1 MRSTGV
7 NVPTSTVFIAARV
20 ANAEVTGWL
29 PDHAVLVDDGRISA
43 VTPASQ
49 LPSDVESNYTVLD
62 LGDVSLLP
70 GLCDAHCHMHCSAG
84 PNAQE
89 EALTEKPDRLLMRA
103 TNAMR
108 RILMS
113 GTTTVRDIGARNDV
127 SFAVLNGIRIRRYP
141 RPAAD
146 LHRYTNHN
154 HVRPLLVLRHGGRH
168 QRAGGA
174 GDSQAGQTRR
184 AGHQDDGHRRH
195 VHAHRKPP
203 YAPVRRRHA
212 ARGRVRSRAAQR
224 ADRRSYVVGAGH
236 AKLRRG
242 RNSSTDTRPMARLR
256 PGEEA
261 GVRSAGRRADGGKR
275 PMGGPDDRAPPPR
288 GRGACR

>member
-1 MRSTGV
+1 MAARPCRSCRRRPHYGS
-7 NVPTSTVFIAARV
+7 NARV
-20 ANAEVTGWL
+20 AAPVGHRVEIYGPGPGRRIAPAGSVRRTLPHALFRGAQRTG
-29 PDHAVLVDDGRISA
+29 R
-43 VTPASQ
+43 
-49 LPSDVESNYTVLD
+49 
-62 LGDVSLLP
+62 
-70 GLCDAHCHMHCSAG
+70 G
-84 PNAQE
+84 PNR
-89 EALTEKPDRLLMRA
+89 EAGQAAHAGHQRHATHPDERDHHGA
-103 TNAMR
+103 GHR
-108 RILMS
+108 RS
-113 GTTTVRDIGARNDV
+113 ERRVVCRPERH
-127 SFAVLNGIRIRRYP
+127 RIRRYP

-184 AGHQDDGHRRH
+184 PRHQDDGHRRH

-212 ARGRVRSRAAQR
+212 ARCRVRSRAAQR

-261 GVRSAGRRADGGKR
+261 GVRPAGRGADGGKR
-275 PMGGPDDRAPPPR
+275 TMGGPHDRAPPPR